1 MKPTLIMAILFA
13 VLGSTAVLAS
23 DDEYCNVPVAD
34 WQPREALQKKLEG
47 DGWKVR
53 RIKSDDGCY
62 EVYAIDDKG
71 RRIEAAYNPKTFE
84 MIKHER
90 GDD

>member
-1 MKPTLIMAILFA
+1 MKQTLIAAILFGL
-13 VLGSTAVLAS
+13 LGSSAVLAS

-34 WQPREALQKKLEG
+34 WQPREALQKKLED

-71 RRIEAAYNPKTFE
+71 RRIEAAYDPKTFE
-84 MIKHER
+84 MMKLER
-90 GDD
+90 SDD

>member
-1 MKPTLIMAILFA
+1 MTAILFGM
-13 VLGSTAVLAS
+13 LGSSAVLAS
-23 DDEYCNVPVAD
+23 DDDYCNVPVAD

-47 DGWKVR
+47 DGWQVR

-62 EVYAIDDKG
+62 EVYAIDDQG

-84 MIKHER
+84 MMKRER

>member
-1 MKPTLIMAILFA
+1 MKKTLITAILFGL
-13 VLGSTAVLAS
+13 LGSSAVLAS
-23 DDEYCNVPVAD
+23 DDEYCNVPVAN

-62 EVYAIDDKG
+62 KVYAIDDKG
-71 RRIEAAYNPKTFE
+71 RRIEAAYDPKTFE
-84 MIKHER
+84 MVKLER

>member
-1 MKPTLIMAILFA
+1 MTAILFGM
-13 VLGSTAVLAS
+13 LGSSAVLAS
-23 DDEYCNVPVAD
+23 DDDYCNVPVAD

-62 EVYAIDDKG
+62 EVYAIDDQG

-84 MIKHER
+84 MMKRER